1 VAPLDKKEA
10 AKVLEKIA
18 LMMELKGENT
28 FKVRAYQKGARSL
41 ETLEGS
47 LEELI
52 AENELK
58 KVPGIGQ
65 ALREKIIELV
75 ETGELQY
82 YEDLKREFPET
93 LFDLFRVQG
102 LGPKKV
108 KVLYEEL
115 EIETL
120 GELEYACLEN
130 RLAELKGFGK
140 KTQEKILLGIE
151 NLKKYRGKYLVSIGI
166 SVLEELREYFS
177 GNEKILRFSEAGSLR
192 RRKEVIKDVD
202 ILAAVKETDRK
213 DAAEFFAAF
222 EKVEEIIAKGETKI
236 SVRLKSGINVD
247 LRLVTEEEFPFAL
260 HHFTG
265 SKDHNTKMRQI
276 AKEKGLKMN
285 EYGIFHKDKP
295 ISAKTEA
302 EIFNLMGLSM
312 IPPEL
317 REDQG
322 EIEAAA
328 ENKLPDLVEQK
339 DLKGLF
345 HIHSHYSDGVNAIE
359 EIIQEAADQGF
370 QYIGISDHS
379 QTAYYA
385 NGLKPED
392 VEKQHREIDQLREK
406 YPQIKILKGIESD
419 ILNNGD
425 LDYDPEVLEKFDYII
440 ASLHSNLKMDK
451 ERMTKRLLGAIQNP
465 HTKILGHM
473 TGRLLLSRDG
483 CDFDEE
489 QVFSALKEHNVAV
502 EINSNPH
509 RLDLDWRKCKVA
521 KSMGIPITIDP
532 DAHIVSGFQDIKY
545 GVGIARKGWIEKEDV
560 INAKDFSD
568 LVTIWDLKQGFDGK

>member
-1 VAPLDKKEA
+1 MDKKEA

-151 NLKKYRGKYLVSIGI
+151 NLKKYRGKYLVSTGI

-345 HIHSHYSDGVNAIE
+345 HIHSHYSDGVNTIE

-425 LDYDPEVLEKFDYII
+425 LDYDPEVLKKFDYII

-489 QVFSALKEHNVAV
+489 QVFAALKEHHVAV

-568 LVTIWDLKQGFDGK
+568 LVAIWDLKQGFDGK